1 MYIYIYIYIYIYTHT
16 HTHVLKTNDIDLG
29 GARDDARAISAAEA
43 PRCLPGLSSQP
54 PDQEVAGGAG
64 GRVAASAAAS
74 AKTPELAGQRW
85 ACVQGGKKIK
95 KKTTKN

>member
-1 MYIYIYIYIYIYTHT
+1 M
-16 HTHVLKTNDIDLG
+16 LKTNDIDLG

-64 GRVAASAAAS
+64 GRVAASAAAAS

-95 KKTTKN
+95 KKNKKLMISL